1 MKKFKISLAS
11 QIFIGLILGIIVGG
25 IFYGSETAQSIL
37 QPFGDLFIRLIKMIV
52 VPIVL
57 SSIIVA
63 VAGVGDIKSVGK
75 LGAKSLTYFIGMTLV
90 AIAIGLISAN
100 IFQPGT
106 GLNMDNL
113 EKTDISGYVTT
124 SEEQEGKSIADT
136 LLHIV
141 PTNPVQAMVEGDML
155 AIIFFSVVFGLGV
168 AAIGER
174 GKPVLRVF
182 EGVAHAMFYV
192 TNLFMKYAPIGV
204 FALIGVTISKYGFTS
219 LIPLGKLAITVY
231 GTMIFFV
238 VVILGLMAKLI
249 GLNIFKLLK
258 LIKEELLLAFSTSS
272 SETVLPRIMDKME
285 QAGSPK
291 HIASFVIPTGY
302 SFNLDGSVL
311 YQAIASLFIAQMF
324 GIELSI
330 WQQITLMLVLMV
342 TSKGMAGVPGVSFV
356 VLLATFSTIGLP
368 AAGLA
373 FIAGIDR
380 ILDMG
385 RTAVNVVGN
394 SVAALVIAKWEGQY
408 NPPTEEIVEDGVTA

>member
-1 MKKFKISLAS
+1 MKRLKLSLAS

-25 IFYGSETAQSIL
+25 IFYGSETAQEVL

-63 VAGVGDIKSVGK
+63 IAGVGDIKSVGK
-75 LGAKSLTYFIGMTLV
+75 LGAKSLTYFIGMTMV
-90 AIAIGLISAN
+90 AVAIGLLAGN
-100 IFQPGT
+100 IFQPGA
-106 GLNMDNL
+106 GLNMNEL
-113 EKTDISGYVTT
+113 EQTDISTYVET
-124 SEEQEGKSIADT
+124 SEEQEGKSVVDT

-141 PTNPVQAMVEGDML
+141 PTNPIQAMVEGDML
-155 AIIFFSVVFGLGV
+155 AIIFFAVVFGLGI
-168 AAIGER
+168 AAIGEK
-174 GKPVLRVF
+174 GKTILRFF
-182 EGVAHAMFYV
+182 EGMANAMFYV

-204 FALIGVTISKYGFTS
+204 FALIGVTISRYGFES

-238 VVILGLMAKLI
+238 IVILGLMAKII
-249 GLNIFKLLK
+249 GINIFKLLK
-258 LIKEELLLAFSTSS
+258 MIKEELILAFSTSS

-285 QAGSPK
+285 EAGSPK

-302 SFNLDGSVL
+302 SFNLDGSIL
-311 YQAIASLFIAQMF
+311 YQAIASIFIAQMY

-330 WQQITLMLVLMV
+330 GQQVTLMLVLMI

-394 SVAALVIAKWEGQY
+394 SVAALVVAKWEGQFK
-408 NPPTEEIVEDGVTA
+408 PIDELK